1 MEGSMRNWI
10 VLVVMLWMGLNG
22 WTLTAQSEQPYQAQ
36 PVTWDGQSRFNILV
50 LGMDR
55 RPGARDNLN
64 ARTDVVMI
72 VSFDPASR
80 RLGILSIPRDMHL
93 AVIGGN
99 KDLMRI
105 NTLLVEGE
113 AIQENYGP
121 HFAMEAIQLNL
132 GMYIDAYIAFDFVA
146 FSDFVDLIGGVT
158 VNVPYAISDP
168 TFPDMNYGYDP
179 FYISAGLQQL
189 NGHRALQYARTRH
202 GDNDYLRGQRQ
213 LQVVLGIRERLGE
226 VGVVQGLLAD
236 LPQLVS
242 TFQGHFYSNMEPQQI
257 AFLGMSMMLLGSDE
271 IVTGSLNEQYS
282 FDYVYAG
289 ERVRVPD
296 RELLALLLTD
306 IFGEDYW
313 Q

>member
-1 MEGSMRNWI
+1 MRNWI
-10 VLVVMLWMGLNG
+10 VLILLLLVTLNG
-22 WTLTAQSEQPYQAQ
+22 LPVIAQSGTPYQPQ
-36 PVTWDGQSRFNILV
+36 PINWDGQSRFNLLV

-72 VSFDPASR
+72 VSFDPISR

-93 AVIGGN
+93 AVIGASA
-99 KDLMRI
+99 DLVRI

-113 AIQENYGP
+113 KLQQNYGP
-121 HFAMEAIQLNL
+121 YFAMETVQLNF
-132 GMYIDAYIAFDFVA
+132 GMYIDAFVAFDFIA
-146 FSDFVDLIGGVT
+146 FSDFIDLIGGVT
-158 VNVPYAISDP
+158 VDVPYSINDP

-189 NGHRALQYARTRH
+189 DGHRALQYARTRH

-213 LQVVLGIRERLGE
+213 LQVVMGIRERLNDPR
-226 VGVVQGLLAD
+226 VVQNLLSD
-236 LPQLVS
+236 LPALFQ
-242 TFQGHFYSNMEPQQI
+242 TFSGHFYSNLNADQI
-257 AFLGMSMMLLGSDE
+257 ALLGMSMLLLSENE
-271 IVTGSLNEQYS
+271 ILTASLNEQYS

-296 RELLALLLTD
+296 RQLLPLLLED
-306 IFGEDYW
+306 VFGEDYW